1 MYSYIDTFF
10 RISESRSSIRT
21 EVIAGAT
28 TFLAMS
34 YIVVVNPA
42 ILSEAGMDFGA
53 VFVATGVAAAFGSL
67 LMGVLANYP
76 IGLAPG
82 MGQNAFFTYGI
93 VLGSGHTWQ
102 AALGA
107 VFVSGLLFLLISVLP
122 VRAWI
127 INAIPK
133 NLKLGISAGI
143 GLFIAFIAL
152 KNAGIVVANPAT
164 LVGFGDLTQ
173 FSSVMALVGLFLIAV
188 LVSVQF
194 KGAIIVGMIGVSIV
208 GWLIGDAAFQGVIAP
223 PPDPT
228 PVLLQMDVS
237 AAIELSMLSVVLT
250 LLLVDVFDTAGT
262 LVGVAN
268 RAKLLDEQGRLPR
281 IGRALL
287 ADSGAT
293 IVGASIGTSST
304 TSFIESAAGVESGGR
319 TGLTAVVVAG
329 LFLLCLLL
337 SPLAQSVPAYATA
350 GALLFVSA
358 SMARGLADLDWRDPI
373 EYTPAILT
381 AICMPLS
388 FSIANGI
395 GVGFISYAAIKLIR
409 MRPKECPIAVYL
421 VAMIF
426 TLKFVFLGS

>member
-53 VFVATGVAAAFGSL
+53 VFVATCLAAAFGSL

-173 FSSVMALVGLFLIAV
+173 FLSLIH
-188 LVSVQF
+188 
-194 KGAIIVGMIGVSIV
+194 I
-208 GWLIGDAAFQGVIAP
+208 
-223 PPDPT
+223 
-228 PVLLQMDVS
+228 
-237 AAIELSMLSVVLT
+237 
-250 LLLVDVFDTAGT
+250 
-262 LVGVAN
+262 
-268 RAKLLDEQGRLPR
+268 
-281 IGRALL
+281 
-287 ADSGAT
+287 
-293 IVGASIGTSST
+293 
-304 TSFIESAAGVESGGR
+304 
-319 TGLTAVVVAG
+319 
-329 LFLLCLLL
+329 
-337 SPLAQSVPAYATA
+337 
-350 GALLFVSA
+350 
-358 SMARGLADLDWRDPI
+358 
-373 EYTPAILT
+373 
-381 AICMPLS
+381 
-388 FSIANGI
+388 
-395 GVGFISYAAIKLIR
+395 
-409 MRPKECPIAVYL
+409 
-421 VAMIF
+421 
-426 TLKFVFLGS
+426 

>member
-53 VFVATGVAAAFGSL
+53 VFVATCLAAAVGSL

-107 VFVSGLLFLLISVLP
+107 VFVSGLLFLLISILP

-152 KNAGIVVANPAT
+152 KNSGIVVANPAT

-208 GWLIGDAAFQGVIAP
+208 GWLIGDAAFQGVIAS

-237 AAIELSMLSVVLT
+237 AAIELSMLSVILT

-287 ADSGAT
+287 TDSGAT
-293 IVGASIGTSST
+293 IVGASLGTSST
-304 TSFIESAAGVESGGR
+304 TSFIESAAGVESGGK

-409 MRPKECPIAVYL
+409 MRPKDCPIAVYL
-421 VAMIF
+421 VATIF
-426 TLKFVFLGS
+426 MLKFIFLGS

>member
-53 VFVATGVAAAFGSL
+53 VFVATCLAAAVGSL

-107 VFVSGLLFLLISVLP
+107 VFVSGLLFLLISILP

-152 KNAGIVVANPAT
+152 KNSGIVVANPAT

-208 GWLIGDAAFQGVIAP
+208 GWLIGDAVFQGVIAS

-237 AAIELSMLSVVLT
+237 AAIELSMLSVILT

-293 IVGASIGTSST
+293 IVGASLGTSST
-304 TSFIESAAGVESGGR
+304 TSFIESAAGVESGGK

-409 MRPKECPIAVYL
+409 MRPKDCPIAVYL
-421 VAMIF
+421 VATIF
-426 TLKFVFLGS
+426 MLKFIFLGS

>member
-53 VFVATGVAAAFGSL
+53 VFVATCLAAAVGSL

-107 VFVSGLLFLLISVLP
+107 VFVSGLLFLLISILP

-208 GWLIGDAAFQGVIAP
+208 GWLIGDAAFQGVIAS

-237 AAIELSMLSVVLT
+237 AAIELSMLSVILT

-293 IVGASIGTSST
+293 IVGASLGTSST
-304 TSFIESAAGVESGGR
+304 TSFIESAAGVESGGK

-409 MRPKECPIAVYL
+409 MRPKDCPIAVYL
-421 VAMIF
+421 VATIF
-426 TLKFVFLGS
+426 MLKFIFLGS

>member
-53 VFVATGVAAAFGSL
+53 VFVATCLAAAVGSL

-107 VFVSGLLFLLISVLP
+107 VFVSGLLFLLISILP

-152 KNAGIVVANPAT
+152 KNSGIVVANPAT

-237 AAIELSMLSVVLT
+237 AAIELSMLSVILT

-293 IVGASIGTSST
+293 IVGASLGTSST
-304 TSFIESAAGVESGGR
+304 TSFIESAAGVESGGK

-409 MRPKECPIAVYL
+409 MRPKDCPIAVYL
-421 VAMIF
+421 VAAIF
-426 TLKFVFLGS
+426 MLKFIFLGS

>member
-53 VFVATGVAAAFGSL
+53 VFVATCLAAAVGSL

-107 VFVSGLLFLLISVLP
+107 VFMSGLLFLLISILP

-152 KNAGIVVANPAT
+152 KNSGIVVANPAT

-208 GWLIGDAAFQGVIAP
+208 GWLIGDAAFQGVIAS

-237 AAIELSMLSVVLT
+237 AAIELSMLSVILT

-293 IVGASIGTSST
+293 IVGASLGTSST
-304 TSFIESAAGVESGGR
+304 TSFIESAAGVESGGK

-409 MRPKECPIAVYL
+409 MRPKDCPIAVYL
-421 VAMIF
+421 VATIF
-426 TLKFVFLGS
+426 MLKFIFLGS

>member
-53 VFVATGVAAAFGSL
+53 VFVATCLAAAFGSL

-268 RAKLLDEQGRLPR
+268 RAKLLDEHGRLPR

-421 VAMIF
+421 VAIIF

>member
-53 VFVATGVAAAFGSL
+53 VFVATCLAAAFGSL

-268 RAKLLDEQGRLPR
+268 RAKLLDEHGRLPR

>member
-10 RISESRSSIRT
+10 KISESRSSIRT
-21 EVIAGAT
+21 EFIAGAT

-53 VFVATGVAAAFGSL
+53 VFVATCLAAAFGSL

-268 RAKLLDEQGRLPR
+268 RAKLLDEHGRLPR